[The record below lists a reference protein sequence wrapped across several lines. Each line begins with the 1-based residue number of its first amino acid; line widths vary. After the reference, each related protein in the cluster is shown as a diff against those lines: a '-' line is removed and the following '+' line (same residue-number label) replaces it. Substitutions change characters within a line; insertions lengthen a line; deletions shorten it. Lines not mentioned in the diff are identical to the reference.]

1 LILTATAVFSL
12 SLLLMA
18 ASEPQSKEA
27 LEIKALVDKGAALV
41 ESKGKNAFPEFRK
54 KGSVWYQGERY
65 LFVDDF
71 DGSVLVHLPDPD
83 RKTKHRERERCWR
96 QAHHSIVCGGV
107 ENLRICL
114 GSNTCGP
121 SRDRTNRRG
130 N

>member
-1 LILTATAVFSL
+1 MRKKLLGLTLILTATAVFSL

-71 DGSVLVHLPDPD
+71 DV
-83 RKTKHRERERCWR
+83 
-96 QAHHSIVCGGV
+96 
-107 ENLRICL
+107 
-114 GSNTCGP
+114 GP
-121 SRDRTNRRG
+121 S
-130 N
+130 